1 MPDLGRLTTHVLDTA
16 NGKPAVGMSIEFSV
30 RNGEGWKLI
39 KTITTNADGRTDE
52 PLPYTFEWR
61 GVVAAFVVAATG
73 VVIARVSG
81 MPLAPRFLNWHF
93 VIAAMVYPLWGLLQQ
108 YIFQFYLF
116 GRLLQVVSL
125 RIAIP
130 ILGCAFAAVHF
141 PRWPV
146 MLATL
151 VAGAKHQRDFTLRE
165 KQLDEAQKALDEYL
179 DRKEQMRRMLLDLE
193 AEADKGVFIS
203 EEAMNAWVDS
213 WDTDNESPPPKPDIS
228 PARYSRRK

>member
-1 MPDLGRLTTHVLDTA
+1 MRRTVIIEI
-16 NGKPAVGMSIEFSV
+16 SI
-30 RNGEGWKLI
+30 
-39 KTITTNADGRTDE
+39 
-52 PLPYTFEWR
+52 
-61 GVVAAFVVAATG
+61 VAALALAFVASMRVRAPHVDFALAGVAFVLVFASAGRSRRIWHVAPPPAPDTRSAWTLAGGFTLLALVVVAATG

-151 VAGAKHQRDFTLRE
+151 VAGAVWSLCYFR
-165 KQLDEAQKALDEYL
+165 
-179 DRKEQMRRMLLDLE
+179 
-193 AEADKGVFIS
+193 
-203 EEAMNAWVDS
+203 
-213 WDTDNESPPPKPDIS
+213 
-228 PARYSRRK
+228 SRRLLPIAISHGLLGAALHYWVLDHDLIGTWLPR